1 MSSEKLIILMAFMAF
16 LGMVCAKLIERLV
29 Q

>member
-16 LGMVCAKLIERLV
+16 LGMVCAKLIVRLA